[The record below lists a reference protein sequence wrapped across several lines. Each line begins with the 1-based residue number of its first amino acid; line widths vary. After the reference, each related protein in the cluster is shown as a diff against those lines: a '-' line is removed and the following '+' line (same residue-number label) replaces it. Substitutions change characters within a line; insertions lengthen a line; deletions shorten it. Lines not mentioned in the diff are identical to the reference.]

1 MRISFFFS
9 QKIADY
15 IRVLVIFELIGYI
28 ELSYF
33 VETSVGIF
41 IRQVL
46 TNRTGNEED
55 EELFLH
61 AA

>member
-1 MRISFFFS
+1 M
-9 QKIADY
+9 
-15 IRVLVIFELIGYI
+15 VIFELIGYT

-41 IRQVL
+41 ICQVL
-46 TNRTGNEED
+46 TNRTGDEED